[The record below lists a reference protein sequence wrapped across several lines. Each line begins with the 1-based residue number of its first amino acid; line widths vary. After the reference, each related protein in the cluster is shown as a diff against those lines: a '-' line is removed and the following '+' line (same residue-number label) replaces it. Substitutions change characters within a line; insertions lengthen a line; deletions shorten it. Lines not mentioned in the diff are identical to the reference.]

1 MRMCLRF
8 VMFITLATILLDS
21 NHLIL
26 AKKAKKKKPIEYP
39 DISSHKRPSDITPSL
54 YCEACNA
61 ILD

>member
-1 MRMCLRF
+1 
-8 VMFITLATILLDS
+8 MFITLATILLDS